1 MIEQGLVKLVMD
13 NSSVTAIAPTGGFL
27 AGLPKDYR
35 LPSWTYLVVSVT
47 GDTMLQSVRGL
58 AKMRLQIDCYGTSG
72 DQVIRLASA
81 IDGVLQGFSGD
92 LTDSD
97 LTWINSCLSSD
108 MQDFPIDPEARTFR
122 RMLEYEIWYTDASQS
137 AGLRSARTAP
147 TGQTVVIS
155 VGPSPFTYTA
165 GIGMETVYISGGS
178 ATSVSLNGVPVADS
192 LPIAITLQR
201 LQSVTVTYDEAPTMV
216 VDK

>member
-1 MIEQGLVKLVMD
+1 MKLVMGTPA
-13 NSSVTAIAPTGGFL
+13 VTAIAPTGGFL

-47 GDTMLQSVRGL
+47 GDTMMQSVRGL
-58 AKMRLQIDCYGTSG
+58 AMMRLQIDCYGNTG

-92 LTDSD
+92 LTDTD

-108 MQDFPIDPEARTFR
+108 MQDFPIDPDARTFR
-122 RMLEYEIWYTDASQS
+122 RMLEYEIWYSDAAQS
-137 AGLRSARTAP
+137 AGLRSGRTAAF
-147 TGQTVVIS
+147 GQTVAIA

-165 GIGMETVYISGGS
+165 GTGMETVYISGGS
-178 ATSVSLNGVPVADS
+178 ATEVSLHGVPVTES
-192 LPIAITLQR
+192 LPVAINLQR
-201 LQSVTVTYDEAPTMV
+201 LQSVTVTYDDPPTMV